1 MTISET
7 NILAKTRAEEHDA
20 DIWGEFYIPPYFN
33 RLSLKTA
40 TKSTYIIGKRGC
52 GKTMLLKYL
61 DYHTAFS
68 KRRVDIPNDE
78 ASHIGIYWRVDT
90 QFCNSLNFRGLD
102 EHEWISIFESYFAL
116 VIAIEISR
124 SLRVI
129 AESSYQKFTCEAFD
143 TSQLCSLPD
152 FHPDY
157 PERLNQLESFLETS
171 RRRFSSW
178 ITNISASQK
187 PFLPPGKTFI
197 EEMIKDIRRIEGLEN
212 ASFYIYIDEVENLV
226 PYQRRVLNSFLK
238 HSQKPLIV
246 SFTSK
251 ELSKE
256 TATTGAESVNATHD
270 FNLFSLDEEF
280 LDENERKVF
289 FAEVFLAN
297 LDLAKN
303 ICDSELL
310 NALRDP
316 NSLEHRVKE
325 PYKQKILSDIKKR
338 FPSKSYNEL
347 ANNAINESKTMTVLN
362 ERISKGIS
370 NYSTEISLDD
380 FLQYKNIP
388 DALIIVPALLNR
400 PKQTPEKILLELSKY
415 SNRKKSSKFYDL
427 IPNNLVGALLE
438 LYRPYKGLCPIY
450 SGFDTFCTMA
460 NNNLRHFLILC
471 YKALEVAD
479 LTDENPCEI
488 PVETQAR
495 AAYEAAD
502 RLIREIKTFAP
513 LGERLRMF
521 VLRLGNVFRTLQSI
535 PSMSEPEQ
543 NQFTI
548 NSGNRV
554 LSDEETNFIS
564 EAIKH
569 SIITEQL
576 ETKTKSMIGRDMV
589 DYQLNPIYSPYFQ
602 ISYRRKRKIEI
613 SVEQFQVL
621 AFGTENDYKELSKK
635 LAKNNKVTKN
645 NNNIQ
650 ADIWQ

>member
-1 MTISET
+1 MTASET
-7 NILAKTRAEEHDA
+7 NILAKTRAEEHEA

-68 KRRVDIPNDE
+68 KRRIDVPNNE
-78 ASHIGIYWRVDT
+78 VSHIGIYWRVDT
-90 QFCNSLNFRGLD
+90 QFCNSLNFRGLN
-102 EHEWISIFESYFAL
+102 EYEWISIFESYFAL
-116 VIAIEISR
+116 VVAIEIVR
-124 SLRVI
+124 SLKVI
-129 AESSYQKFTCEAFD
+129 GESHFKSFTSEAFESSCLF
-143 TSQLCSLPD
+143 SLPD
-152 FHPDY
+152 FHSDY
-157 PERLNQLESFLETS
+157 PEQLNRLESFLESS
-171 RRRFSSW
+171 RRKFSSW
-178 ITNISASQK
+178 VSNVSVYQK
-187 PFLPPGKTFI
+187 PFLPPGKTFL
-197 EEMIKDIRRIEGLEN
+197 EEMIKDIRKIKGLEN

-256 TATTGAESVNATHD
+256 TATTGAESINATHD

-280 LDENERKVF
+280 LDENERKLF

-303 ICDSELL
+303 NRDSELL
-310 NALRDP
+310 KVLRDI
-316 NSLEHRVKE
+316 NSLENRNE
-325 PYKQKILSDIKKR
+325 EFYKQKILSDIKKR
-338 FPSKSYNEL
+338 FPSKTYNEL
-347 ANNAINESKTMTVLN
+347 ANNAINESRTMTVLN
-362 ERISKGIS
+362 ERIAKGIS
-370 NYSTEISLDD
+370 NHPTKILLED

-388 DALIIVPALLNR
+388 EALIIVPALLNR
-400 PKQTPEKILLELSKY
+400 PKQTPEKILSELNNY
-415 SNRKKSSKFYDL
+415 STSKKSAFDTL
-427 IPNNLVGALLE
+427 ISNNLVGALLE

-479 LTDENPCEI
+479 LTDENQYEI
-488 PVETQAR
+488 SVETQAR

-521 VLRLGNVFRTLQSI
+521 VLRLGSVFRTLQST
-535 PSMSEPEQ
+535 PAMSEPEQ

-635 LAKNNKVTKN
+635 LAKNNKLTE